1 MEPALL
7 EMGEVSV
14 VFLLCRVGDSPTAES
29 FVKKI
34 EDDKKLKKIVYCSR
48 ERIDKRLE
56 VSQRVKNDA
65 EYFGGVS
72 LDLSIC
78 LHFFSVTGIG
88 ASTSV
93 QLTHMCRI
101 QLIQPFI
108 TALNSSIRYV
118 E

>member
-7 EMGEVSV
+7 KMGEVSV

-29 FVKKI
+29 FFKKI
-34 EDDKKLKKIVYCSR
+34 EDNEKLKNMVYCSR

-56 VSQRVKNDA
+56 VFQRVKNDT

-78 LHFFSVTGIG
+78 LHFLSVIGIG
-88 ASTSV
+88 AFTSIHANINV
-93 QLTHMCRI
+93 PDSVDPTLPHSVAK
-101 QLIQPFI
+101 L
-108 TALNSSIRYV
+108 Y
-118 E
+118 